1 MLCTVKL
8 FVWWKLCVCWSALS
22 SWGQQELDRDKPPF
36 FYHLLC
42 CFYQLPK
49 WISVRI
55 SWISPGQHKR
65 IFILS
70 FWGCFWAF
78 HLRALYE
85 VLFFTPRAQWISK
98 EWIFNV
104 IYRFVFHIL
113 NFCARHS
120 PLHLK
125 TWLCTVVLCS
135 SCNVLTPTAPNWPL
149 VFALEMLVKDKW
161 PWIGRA
167 LGMQAGWESP
177 TSLWSWT
184 HGPPHPHPVR
194 FLFMLLGVLCTHCG
208 TATFGDRNWG
218 WYLPHAHMGVW
229 LGSAAHGPCAQ

>member
-8 FVWWKLCVCWSALS
+8 FVWRKLCVCWSALS
-22 SWGQQELDRDKPPF
+22 SWGQQELDWDKPPF

-125 TWLCTVVLCS
+125 TWLCALWCCAVPVMCS
-135 SCNVLTPTAPNWPL
+135 HQQHQTGL
-149 VFALEMLVKDKW
+149 
-161 PWIGRA
+161 
-167 LGMQAGWESP
+167 
-177 TSLWSWT
+177 
-184 HGPPHPHPVR
+184 
-194 FLFMLLGVLCTHCG
+194 
-208 TATFGDRNWG
+208 
-218 WYLPHAHMGVW
+218 WYLLW
-229 LGSAAHGPCAQ
+229 KCWWRINGPE

>member
-8 FVWWKLCVCWSALS
+8 FVWRKLCVCWSALS

-104 IYRFVFHIL
+104 IYRF
-113 NFCARHS
+113 
-120 PLHLK
+120 
-125 TWLCTVVLCS
+125 LCLFLGIQEWWICVRLWMHR
-135 SCNVLTPTAPNWPL
+135 NG
-149 VFALEMLVKDKW
+149 FQ
-161 PWIGRA
+161 IGRLPKFKDNNA
-167 LGMQAGWESP
+167 AVLWIKQAG
-177 TSLWSWT
+177 
-184 HGPPHPHPVR
+184 HHVG
-194 FLFMLLGVLCTHCG
+194 
-208 TATFGDRNWG
+208 
-218 WYLPHAHMGVW
+218 
-229 LGSAAHGPCAQ
+229 